1 MFEEMNSPAFRDYK
15 VSPYRV
21 KEQGTQVRAK
31 RILIIDDNLDLRL
44 SLADILVSEGYKV
57 ATAKNGQEGL
67 SYLFHKEL
75 PDLILLDLAMPILD
89 GYEFLEKQN
98 LNKDF
103 AKVPVIV
110 ISGEIDQE
118 RILELTHNAFCLEKP
133 LDYLRFLD
141 VVEQLAK
148 MVPTF
153 TPTRENLK
161 L

>member
-15 VSPYRV
+15 VSPYRM
-21 KEQGTQVRAK
+21 KEEGTQIRTK

-98 LNKDF
+98 MNTDF
-103 AKVPVIV
+103 AKVPVVI
-110 ISGEIDQE
+110 ISGEIDQDK
-118 RILELTHNAFCLEKP
+118 ILELTHSAFCMEKP
-133 LDYLRFLD
+133 LDYLKFLD
-141 VVEQLAK
+141 VVEHLVK
-148 MVPTF
+148 KP
-153 TPTRENLK
+153 
-161 L
+161 